1 MMKSKICKNNLKTN
15 KTTMDIT
22 LIIMGGFIILLL
34 IVIYGLGRYIKK
46 LNKELEDMDIDLQE
60 YSNAAD
66 DAKTITKLKKQLE
79 K

>member
-1 MMKSKICKNNLKTN
+1 
-15 KTTMDIT
+15 MDIT

-34 IVIYGLGRYIKK
+34 IVIYGLSRYIKK
-46 LNKELEDMDIDLQE
+46 LNKELEEMDIDLQE
-60 YSNAAD
+60 YSKAADD

>member
-1 MMKSKICKNNLKTN
+1 
-15 KTTMDIT
+15 MDIT

-60 YSNAAD
+60 YSKAADD